1 MATNGGT
8 GSRLIT
14 PSPPRSHAAPHRP
27 KRRQDRCADQKR
39 AGRLPAAR
47 QRRPAWKGR
56 LVVPMQHRTKGPG
69 VLGATPEQPI
79 GPFGWWEDDNRGE
92 DALSSGHRR
101 VPRLRRVR
109 TGTTVPGSP
118 TLTPRAGCPG
128 ARRRGRC
135 RLSSCWSWAVPPG
148 DRCRRHGWLPGRS
161 NVDLGIGR
169 ERGPHKPRA
178 GQRDAPGDLLR
189 MDEDASM
196 ATRSPGL
203 PAASAQCG
211 STHTTVARF
220 FGENRANRWSACA
233 ERRRRLLWLAPLLDH
248 GVSLTY
254 GRRWHRAPDLLSLR
268 LGPSPRRRGHKP
280 PTSVSHT
287 VAVGVSAHLIFRG
300 SGTAV
305 DDSAQ
310 YPAGVAPTP
319 GITTKGDRAACSV
332 RLPAVRPGTR
342 PGTRRGGERRTAP
355 EQPCWGAVSKAERI
369 AVRDTGDVAPVSCC
383 TPRRAARVTQ
393 TGSSSPLPPST
404 APVGDG

>member
-1 MATNGGT
+1 MPAV
-8 GSRLIT
+8 LVLVM
-14 PSPPRSHAAPHRP
+14 
-27 KRRQDRCADQKR
+27 
-39 AGRLPAAR
+39 GRAAR
-47 QRRPAWKGR
+47 RPVPASRMVTGALERRP
-56 LVVPMQHRTKGPG
+56 
-69 VLGATPEQPI
+69 
-79 GPFGWWEDDNRGE
+79 
-92 DALSSGHRR
+92 
-101 VPRLRRVR
+101 
-109 TGTTVPGSP
+109 
-118 TLTPRAGCPG
+118 
-128 ARRRGRC
+128 
-135 RLSSCWSWAVPPG
+135 
-148 DRCRRHGWLPGRS
+148 
-161 NVDLGIGR
+161 
-169 ERGPHKPRA
+169 
-178 GQRDAPGDLLR
+178 DAPGDLLR

-369 AVRDTGDVAPVSCC
+369 AVRDTGRCGPGLLLHPPARCTGYPDRFLVAAPAPDSTRRRRVNTAPGRELPNPATMAATRPEGAFTGSAHRQALGGRCFDRMHRGIRWAEDASRAGSEVSAHPIRPPALPSGFSRGRQRCGDLAV
-383 TPRRAARVTQ
+383 AARNR
-393 TGSSSPLPPST
+393 
-404 APVGDG
+404 